1 MSKEQYEFFKSFKEK
16 ALACLN
22 SIPDSK
28 KFKYLKE
35 ADIKFFKGWERSK
48 SLLASLQ
55 ESLDKDY
62 AIGHTSLGPHRMDC
76 EYYINGKMAS
86 SILSRGQS
94 KLLIILIFLINHNLI
109 NSFIESETILLV
121 DDLASELDLE
131 NLEFVLE
138 EISKTPSQVILT
150 GIEGDDLEKIVT
162 KFSNFKRINL

>member
-1 MSKEQYEFFKSFKEK
+1 
-16 ALACLN
+16 
-22 SIPDSK
+22 
-28 KFKYLKE
+28 
-35 ADIKFFKGWERSK
+35 
-48 SLLASLQ
+48 
-55 ESLDKDY
+55 
-62 AIGHTSLGPHRMDC
+62 
-76 EYYINGKMAS
+76 MAS